1 MATAICLL
9 PSATCSTPTHTRTH
23 THTHTH
29 TNPPTNAPLPLKK
42 RPPPPP
48 SPHPHPPHLSTSD
61 NTHGAEWKGSYVNFF
76 GELDANGITT
86 FYDSVCG
93 LPLFRAPIGRSFAEW
108 KKETVNHGW
117 PSFRKEEMVA
127 ENVKFYGNEMRSACD
142 VHLGH
147 NLPDYSGDRYCIN
160 MVCMAGRQVRRN
172 GTDSDPVSTSAD
184 FLTTS
189 PFAGTNGASHSVGG
203 GVVSLVAV
211 LAAAA
216 AVLLR

>member
-1 MATAICLL
+1 M
-9 PSATCSTPTHTRTH
+9 
-23 THTHTH
+23 
-29 TNPPTNAPLPLKK
+29 
-42 RPPPPP
+42 
-48 SPHPHPPHLSTSD
+48 
-61 NTHGAEWKGSYVNFF
+61 
-76 GELDANGITT
+76 
-86 FYDSVCG
+86 CG

-160 MVCMAGRQVRRN
+160 MVCMAGRPVKGN
-172 GTDSDPVSTSAD
+172 GTDAVSTSAD

-189 PFAGTNGASHSVGG
+189 PFAGTNGASNSVGG

-211 LAAAA
+211 LAAA
-216 AVLLR
+216 VLLR